1 MPSQDIHVLYEG
13 IWLVGFTILW
23 PSPGLRKEKTIIF
36 ICNTSAASPKKVP
49 ISGADP
55 GFFLGVACTCTRLLL
70 YVNTNKPHSF
80 QEGGELRAQSSELR
94 RGVLPLHPPP
104 RSPLHLMGHN
114 NSVKEAKLS
123 CEESIQ
129 AVKLEIRNEVHKLAK
144 QIAINL
150 NSKLSSEFKALRT
163 KLHRQRSQ

>member
-1 MPSQDIHVLYEG
+1 
-13 IWLVGFTILW
+13 
-23 PSPGLRKEKTIIF
+23 
-36 ICNTSAASPKKVP
+36 
-49 ISGADP
+49 
-55 GFFLGVACTCTRLLL
+55 
-70 YVNTNKPHSF
+70 
-80 QEGGELRAQSSELR
+80 
-94 RGVLPLHPPP
+94 
-104 RSPLHLMGHN
+104 MGHN

-129 AVKLEIRNEVHKLAK
+129 AVKLEIGNEVHKLAK